1 MDETWF
7 SKIEGMVVTQLSYM
21 LKERDNA
28 PYPDM
33 KITSVN
39 QSPTPATFPTMY
51 VHEEQMERGQDLYN
65 ASVNAVI
72 STVDLNIWTNRG
84 QSVCKEMV
92 AAAIVEMKRLGYDI
106 VSDQGIVTGGDV
118 SHGILRTRRIIGA
131 NDKF

>member
-1 MDETWF
+1 
-7 SKIEGMVVTQLSYM
+7 
-21 LKERDNA
+21 
-28 PYPDM
+28 
-33 KITSVN
+33 
-39 QSPTPATFPTMY
+39 MY

-65 ASVNAVI
+65 DSVNAVI

-84 QSVCKEMV
+84 QSICKEMV
-92 AAAIVEMKRLGYDI
+92 AAAIVEMKRMGYDI